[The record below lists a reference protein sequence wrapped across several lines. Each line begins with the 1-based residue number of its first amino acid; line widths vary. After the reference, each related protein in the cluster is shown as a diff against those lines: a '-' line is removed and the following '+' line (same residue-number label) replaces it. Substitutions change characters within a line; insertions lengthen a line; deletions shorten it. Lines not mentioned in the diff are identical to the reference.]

1 MPHSCSSRP
10 VSELIPAAHPRQL
23 LEALFQT
30 AVQRALPLH
39 TTAEFL
45 PSPPSRESGG
55 RTLVL
60 GAGKAGGAMAQ
71 AVEALW
77 PVDAPLSGL
86 VVTRYGHTPP
96 RPAGLAQR
104 IEVVEAAHPVPDA
117 AGLAAA
123 QRILALTRGL
133 NKDDLVLCLISGGGS
148 ALLTLPADGL
158 TLSDK
163 QRINQALLN
172 SGASIVEM
180 NCVRKHLSRIKG
192 GRLAAA
198 CAPARVVTLT
208 ISDVPGDDPSVIA
221 SGPTVADA
229 STCADA
235 LAILRRYA
243 IDIPLGIEAQLA
255 SGALET
261 PKPGDAAFGGHETH
275 LIATPQQSLEA
286 AAAAAR
292 AAGLTAYI
300 LSDEIEGESREVG
313 KVHAALA
320 RAAARGTGAF
330 QRPCVILSGGETTV
344 TIRKP
349 AQGTPCGRGESIE
362 SRPGRGESV
371 ESRPGRGG
379 RAGEF
384 CLGLAQA
391 LQGQPGVW
399 ALAADTDGID
409 GVEDNA
415 GAVVTPDTLA
425 RAGSAGLKIDSFLDR
440 NDAYGYFSALGDLLV
455 TGPTHTNVND
465 FRAIL
470 VL

>member
-1 MPHSCSSRP
+1 MTHDPRSDPRAFLAHLYR
-10 VSELIPAAHPRQL
+10 AAVH
-23 LEALFQT
+23 
-30 AVQRALPLH
+30 RALPLH
-39 TTAEFL
+39 NTAPFL
-45 PSPPSRESGG
+45 PPPPRG

-77 PVDAPLSGL
+77 PAQAPLSGL
-86 VVTRYGHTPP
+86 VVTRYHHTPP
-96 RPAGLAQR
+96 RPPGLPQR
-104 IEVVEAAHPVPDA
+104 IEVVEASHPVPDA
-117 AGLAAA
+117 AGLKAAE
-123 QRILALTRGL
+123 RILALTQGL
-133 NKDDLVLCLISGGGS
+133 TADDLVLCLISGGGS
-148 ALLTLPADGL
+148 ALLTLPAEGL
-158 TLSDK
+158 SLQEK
-163 QRINQALLN
+163 QRINRELLD
-172 SGASIVEM
+172 SGANITEM

-221 SGPTVADA
+221 SGPTVPDA
-229 STCADA
+229 SSCADA
-235 LAILRRYA
+235 IAILQRYG
-243 IDIPLGIEAQLA
+243 IDVPAGILRLLEQ
-255 SGALET
+255 GALET
-261 PKPGDAAFGGHETH
+261 PKPGDAAFEGHQVQM
-275 LIATPQQSLEA
+275 IATPQQSLEA

-292 AAGLTAYI
+292 SAGIEAHI

-320 RAAARGTGAF
+320 RAVAHRDHPF
-330 QRPCVILSGGETTV
+330 RRPCVILSGGETTV
-344 TIRKP
+344 TVRKQP
-349 AQGTPCGRGESIE
+349 EGTPR
-362 SRPGRGESV
+362 
-371 ESRPGRGG
+371 GRGG

-391 LQGQPGVW
+391 LQGQAGVW

-415 GAVVTPDTLA
+415 GAFVAPDTLQ
-425 RAGSAGLKIDSFLDR
+425 RAQALGLKVDAFLAR
-440 NDAYGYFSALGDLLV
+440 NDAYGYFHALGDLVV